1 MAPLFLAFYML
12 LAGILLINL
21 LIAIF
26 SNVFQDVEQISVQLW
41 KHNRFALVFANKL
54 ATVLPVPLS
63 IFEIMTELF
72 CYLCSVHNQIPTSSR
87 RSRTDP
93 LRIPMFKEEIPM
105 DPLRNSLSDDELI
118 RRFET
123 ACTYSYLQSRQAD
136 GSPQVD
142 PNLNY
147 VKNRIDALRSEFQD
161 FTQMFDWPSQRDA
174 STSTPVKIGGVTS
187 GFPKVMPP
195 SDCPKIFHIG
205 DKLAP
210 FHAPKSTLSGNIYG
224 LLFLVS
230 CMHFY
235 LFLLI

>member
-195 SDCPKIFHIG
+195 MYDTIDGGI
-205 DKLAP
+205 
-210 FHAPKSTLSGNIYG
+210 
-224 LLFLVS
+224 
-230 CMHFY
+230 
-235 LFLLI
+235 

>member
-147 VKNRIDALRSEFQD
+147 VKNRQTHPSGRFRTTDCRQTRSQA
-161 FTQMFDWPSQRDA
+161 TSLKKIHHSPSRFREETLF
-174 STSTPVKIGGVTS
+174 S
-187 GFPKVMPP
+187 
-195 SDCPKIFHIG
+195 HE
-205 DKLAP
+205 
-210 FHAPKSTLSGNIYG
+210 STL
-224 LLFLVS
+224 
-230 CMHFY
+230 
-235 LFLLI
+235 